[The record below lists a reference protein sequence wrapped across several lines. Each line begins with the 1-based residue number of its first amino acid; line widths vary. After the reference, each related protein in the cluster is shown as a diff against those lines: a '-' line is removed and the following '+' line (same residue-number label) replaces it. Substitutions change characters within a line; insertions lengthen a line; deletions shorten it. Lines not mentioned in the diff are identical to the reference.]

1 MAVMEATHLSEVEA
15 KQVCAQLNRIL
26 ESPYFHGSQRCT
38 RFLQYSVESVLAGCS
53 SRELK
58 ERIIGIEV
66 FHRES
71 DYDTAQD
78 STVRVTANEVRKR
91 LAQYYN
97 AAITEDPIIELPTGS
112 YAVAFRW
119 RSRQTRNAESAS
131 SEAAPV
137 LGVEPVSALLP
148 ATSETAEPVAI
159 AHGKPT
165 AIFHH
170 KVRWLLLALLALL
183 AAVAVLAYHA
193 AHRRYDTTTEVWAPL
208 LNSQGD
214 VTICVAEPIVYR
226 PWSKNDTLTG
236 PNDYMVQLPDSVIGV
251 GDAYALSRIS
261 GLLESNHKEWHLLP
275 SSNTSFRDL
284 TTGPVVLIGSFSN
297 AWANRLLGSLRY
309 VFVEGPPNRLIDRT
323 NPAKGWTIQ
332 VSPQWTASEDYAVIS
347 RFKSPDTGETIIA
360 LGGATNFGTEAAGDF
375 LTDPDM
381 LGTAMRNAPKNWQ
394 YRNFQIVLHVKVQG
408 GAPEQPTVVA
418 RYFW

>member
-1 MAVMEATHLSEVEA
+1 MTVTEATRLSEGEA
-15 KQVCAQLNRIL
+15 KRVCAQLNRIL
-26 ESPYFHGSQRCT
+26 ESAYFHGSQRCS
-38 RFLQYSVESVLAGCS
+38 RFLQYSVENVLAGCS

-97 AAITEDPIIELPTGS
+97 TATTEDPIIELPTGS
-112 YAVAFRW
+112 YAVTFRW
-119 RSRQTRNAESAS
+119 ISRQTRNADSAPPGV
-131 SEAAPV
+131 APA
-137 LGVEPVSALLP
+137 LGVEPVSGMSP
-148 ATSETAEPVAI
+148 AMPERVGPLEI
-159 AHGKPT
+159 ADGKPT
-165 AIFHH
+165 A
-170 KVRWLLLALLALL
+170 VSSRRARWLLFALLPLL
-183 AAVAVLAYHA
+183 VAVVVLAYQA
-193 AHRRYDTTTEVWAPL
+193 MHRRYDPTAEVWAPL
-208 LNSQGD
+208 LNSQKN

-226 PWSKNDTLTG
+226 PWSRNDTLSG
-236 PNDYMVQLPDSVIGV
+236 PNDYMVQLPNSVIGV

-261 GLLESNHKEWHLLP
+261 GFLESNDKTWHLLP

-297 AWANRLLGSLRY
+297 TWASRLLGSLRY
-309 VFVEGPPNRLIDRT
+309 VFVLGPPNRLIDK
-323 NPAKGWTIQ
+323 NAPAKGWTIQ
-332 VSPQWTASEDYAVIS
+332 VSPQWTASEDYALIS

-360 LGGATNFGTEAAGDF
+360 LGGATNFGTEAAGEF
-375 LTDPDM
+375 LTNPDM
-381 LGTAMRNAPKNWQ
+381 LGAAMRNAPKNWQ
-394 YRNFQIVLHVKVQG
+394 NMNFQIVLHVKVQG

>member
-1 MAVMEATHLSEVEA
+1 MAVTEATRLSEGEA
-15 KQVCAQLNRIL
+15 KRVCAQLNRIL
-26 ESPYFHGSQRCT
+26 ESAYFHGSQRCT

-97 AAITEDPIIELPTGS
+97 TALTEDPIIELPTGS

-119 RSRQTRNAESAS
+119 KSRQTRNADSAPP
-131 SEAAPV
+131 EVVPV
-137 LGVEPVSALLP
+137 LGVEPVSGLLP
-148 ATSETAEPVAI
+148 ATPEKAEPLAI

-165 AIFHH
+165 TISRRRA
-170 KVRWLLLALLALL
+170 RWILLALLPLV
-183 AAVAVLAYHA
+183 AAVAVLVYQAT
-193 AHRRYDTTTEVWAPL
+193 HRRFDPTAEVWAPL
-208 LNSQGD
+208 LNSQKD

-226 PWSKNDTLTG
+226 PWSRNDTLSG

-261 GLLESNHKEWHLLP
+261 GLLESNQKAWHLLP

-309 VFVEGPPNRLIDRT
+309 VFVEGPPNRLIDRSD
-323 NPAKGWTIQ
+323 PAKGWTIQ

-360 LGGATNFGTEAAGDF
+360 LGGATNFGTEAAGKF
-375 LTDPDM
+375 LADPDM
-381 LGTAMRNAPKNWQ
+381 LGAAMMNAPKNWQ
-394 YRNFQIVLHVKVQG
+394 NKNFQIVLHVKVQG

>member
-1 MAVMEATHLSEVEA
+1 MAVTEAPHLSEGEA
-15 KQVCAQLNRIL
+15 KRVCAQLNRIL
-26 ESPYFHGSQRCT
+26 ESSYFHGSQRCT
-38 RFLQYSVESVLAGCS
+38 RFLQYSVESVLAGSS

-66 FHRES
+66 FHRQS

-97 AAITEDPIIELPTGS
+97 TAASEDPIIELPTGS

-119 RSRQTRNAESAS
+119 RSKKAQNGNAGPAG
-131 SEAAPV
+131 AAPV
-137 LGVEPVSALLP
+137 LEIEAVPELPPAKAEKVGPLAGADDKPAAVS
-148 ATSETAEPVAI
+148 
-159 AHGKPT
+159 
-165 AIFHH
+165 HH
-170 KVRWLLLALLALL
+170 RARWLLLALLPLL
-183 AAVAVLAYHA
+183 AAAAVFAYQA
-193 AHRRYDTTTEVWAPL
+193 THRKYDPTSEVWSPL
-208 LNSQGD
+208 LNSQKD

-226 PWSKNDTLTG
+226 PWSRNDTLSG

-261 GLLESNHKEWHLLP
+261 GFLESNHKEWDLLP

-297 AWANRLLGSLRY
+297 AWANRLLGNLRY

-323 NPAKGWTIQ
+323 DPAKGWTIQ
-332 VSPQWTASEDYAVIS
+332 VSPQWTASEDYAIVS
-347 RFKSPDTGETIIA
+347 KFKSLDTGETIIA
-360 LGGATNFGTEAAGDF
+360 LGGATNFGTEAAGEF
-375 LTDPDM
+375 LTNPDM
-381 LGTAMRNAPKNWQ
+381 LGAAMRQAPKDWRNK
-394 YRNFQIVLHVKVQG
+394 NFQIVLHVKVQG